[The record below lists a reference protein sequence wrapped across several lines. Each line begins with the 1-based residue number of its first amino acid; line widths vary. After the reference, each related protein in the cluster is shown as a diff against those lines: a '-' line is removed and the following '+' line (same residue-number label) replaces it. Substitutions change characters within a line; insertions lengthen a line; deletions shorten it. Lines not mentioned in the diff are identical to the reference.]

1 MKLHILNDLHVEFD
15 DFIVPETDADAVI
28 LAGDIG
34 IGLGGLEWA
43 SKRIPDKPVI
53 YILGNHEFY
62 GHDIRIVDQL
72 KANAAE
78 HVHVLDNDEVII
90 NGTRFL
96 GCTLWTD
103 FKLDG
108 ASGEKLAILNAKSVM
123 PDFSIV
129 SFDSKNFEPQD
140 SVHLHKQSRAWLSDR
155 LDESF
160 PGPTVVV
167 THHAPSSK
175 SMHPRYRGNAL
186 NPAFMSDLESLMG
199 GGRVQLWSHGHVH
212 DSFDYN
218 VFGTR
223 IVCNPR
229 GYSPRALNPKFRSDY
244 VIEI

>member
-34 IGLGGLEWA
+34 VGFGGLDWA

-62 GHDIRIVDQL
+62 NHDIRIVDQL
-72 KANAAE
+72 KGKAAD

-103 FKLDG
+103 FKIDG
-108 ASGEKLAILNAKSVM
+108 VAGEIRAVLSARSGM
-123 PDFSIV
+123 PDFSLV
-129 SFDSKNFEPQD
+129 SIDDRKFEPKD
-140 SVHLHKQSRAWLSDR
+140 SIMLHEQSRAWLSDR

-160 PGPTVVV
+160 PGSTVVV
-167 THHAPSSK
+167 THHAPSARSR
-175 SMHPRYRGNAL
+175 HPRFEGHPL
-186 NPAFMSDLESLMG
+186 NPAFMSNLESLMG
-199 GGRVQLWSHGHVH
+199 GERVQLWLHGHMH
-212 DSFDYN
+212 DSFDYD
-218 VFGTR
+218 VSGTR
-223 IVCNPR
+223 VMCNPR
-229 GYSPRALNPKFRSDY
+229 GYSPRALNPDFRSDL